1 MAVRLAHA
9 DHDVSAIARG
19 PHLAAIRANGLKL
32 VEAHQELVADLEATD
47 RIADLDTQ
55 DVVLLALKAHQI
67 AAVVDDLRALFG
79 PDTVLVTL
87 QNGIPWWYFQ
97 KLRGGFADRVVETVD
112 PGGRLF
118 NAIDPNRIIGCIGY
132 PAATI
137 AEPGVIRHIE
147 GNKFPVG
154 ELDGCDSERVRMV
167 SGLFEQAGF
176 KSRVLDDIRSEIWL
190 KLWGNLTFNPISA
203 LTHSTLVDI
212 CQFPLTRALAAAM
225 MTEAQA
231 IGERLGAGFR
241 VPMERRIAGAE
252 GVGKHKTSMLQDVEA
267 GKPLEID
274 GMLGVVV
281 ELAGVT
287 GVEVPTLRALY
298 ACVSLLNKT
307 IQEEDL
313 RIKGCPASWLAA
325 GSESPTAFG
334 WRPHPPWLRCSLVEY
349 CRHSPS
355 SRRARL
361 APRHP
366 RYDAGLSPRTA
377 GRSPADGRR
386 NQAARF
392 AHAGVS

>member
-1 MAVRLAHA
+1 MRICVVGAGAIGGLLGVRLAHA
-9 DHDVSAIARG
+9 GHEVSAIARG
-19 PHLAAIRANGLKL
+19 PHLAAIRADGLKL
-32 VEAHQELVADLEATD
+32 VEAEQELVADLEATD
-47 RIADLDTQ
+47 QITDLGAQ
-55 DVVLLALKAHQI
+55 NVVLLALKAHQI
-67 AAVVDDLRALFG
+67 AAVVDDLPALFG

-97 KLRGGFADRVVETVD
+97 KLEGPYADRVVETVD
-112 PGGRLF
+112 PGGVLS
-118 NAIDPNRIIGCIGY
+118 NAIDPNRIIGCIAY

-137 AEPGVIRHIE
+137 AAPGVIRHIE

-154 ELDGCDSERVRMV
+154 ELDGSESDRVRQL

-212 CQFPLTRALAAAM
+212 CQFPPTRTLAATM

-281 ELAGVT
+281 ELAEVT

-298 ACVSLLNKT
+298 ACGRLLNKT
-307 IQEEDL
+307 IQEDGV
-313 RIKGCPASWLAA
+313 RIKAAPLA
-325 GSESPTAFG
+325 G
-334 WRPHPPWLRCSLVEY
+334 
-349 CRHSPS
+349 
-355 SRRARL
+355 
-361 APRHP
+361 
-366 RYDAGLSPRTA
+366 
-377 GRSPADGRR
+377 
-386 NQAARF
+386 
-392 AHAGVS
+392 

>member
-1 MAVRLAHA
+1 MKICVVGAGAIGGYVAVRLAQAGHA
-9 DHDVSAIARG
+9 VSAVARG
-19 PHLAAIRANGLKL
+19 PHLAAIRAHGLKL
-32 VEAHQELVADLEATD
+32 VEAAQELVATDLEATD

-67 AAVVDDLRALFG
+67 AAVVDDLPVLLG

-97 KLRGGFADRVVETVD
+97 KLRGPYADRVVETVD
-112 PGGRLF
+112 PGGVLF

-137 AEPGVIRHIE
+137 VEPGVIRHIE
-147 GNKFPVG
+147 GNRFPVG
-154 ELDGCDSERVRMV
+154 ELDGSDSDRVRIV
-167 SGLFEQAGF
+167 SGLLEQADF

-212 CQFPLTRALAAAM
+212 CQFPLTRELAAAM
-225 MTEAQA
+225 MTEAQV
-231 IGERLGAGFR
+231 IGERLGARFR

-281 ELAGVT
+281 ELAEIT

-298 ACVSLLNKT
+298 ACASLLNKT
-307 IQEEDL
+307 IQDERV
-313 RIKGCPASWLAA
+313 RIKVAPLA
-325 GSESPTAFG
+325 G
-334 WRPHPPWLRCSLVEY
+334 
-349 CRHSPS
+349 
-355 SRRARL
+355 
-361 APRHP
+361 
-366 RYDAGLSPRTA
+366 
-377 GRSPADGRR
+377 
-386 NQAARF
+386 
-392 AHAGVS
+392 